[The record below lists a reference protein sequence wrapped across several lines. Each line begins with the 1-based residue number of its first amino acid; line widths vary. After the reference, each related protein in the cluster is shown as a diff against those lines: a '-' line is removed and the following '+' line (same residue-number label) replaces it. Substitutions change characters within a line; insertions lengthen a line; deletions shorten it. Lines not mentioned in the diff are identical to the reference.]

1 MKKNIIRKESHL
13 LGTKYDDAFGYEIP
27 ILGEEYFVNIEDLK
41 DLIKELGFDGA
52 ISTRELLKE
61 LGFDG
66 ADLNCS
72 FSTEKTININK
83 PNCFGTKELK
93 INSSICKNCS
103 FKEECLKKRK
113 KI

>member
-52 ISTRELLKE
+52 Y
-61 LGFDG
+61 
-66 ADLNCS
+66 LNCS